1 MRPLLALVLFSTL
14 LLAEGPEFDV
24 ASIKPYVPPAG
35 NMVFMFGARG
45 GPGTTDP
52 THITTNGQTLRNIVM
67 NAYNV
72 KNFQVTG
79 PDTLDSLRFD
89 FAVVVPEGATK
100 EHVQIMWRNLLA
112 SRFGMKI
119 HVEQKEFSVDDLTV
133 APRGHKLTENTD
145 PDPPALDLSQPPP
158 PAPSPSAT
166 RALQTGKDGAPVMD
180 RPGFMMMIGN
190 GPNGITAR
198 ATSKAQP
205 ISALVNMLSNEIG
218 HPVVDK
224 TGLTGKYDFSVE
236 YFPVNGRGPGGLMLA
251 GGGPAPQPAQ
261 SSNAPTAP
269 DLGLDLGTAIQQQLG
284 LRLVSGK
291 GKLDVIVVDRVNS
304 TPTEN

>member
-1 MRPLLALVLFSTL
+1 MRPLLALLLAFAPA
-14 LLAEGPEFDV
+14 LLAEGAEFEV

-45 GPGTTDP
+45 GPGTSDP

-67 NAYNV
+67 NAYDV

-79 PDTLDSLRFD
+79 PDTIDSLRFD

-100 EHVQIMWRNLLA
+100 EQVQVMWRNLLA
-112 SRFGMKI
+112 SRFGMKV
-119 HVEQKEFSVDDLTV
+119 HVEQKEFSVDDLIV
-133 APRGHKLTENTD
+133 GPRGHKLIENTD
-145 PDPPALDLSQPPP
+145 PEPPPVDLAQLPPP
-158 PAPSPSAT
+158 PSTPRPMQ
-166 RALQTGKDGAPVMD
+166 LDKDGRPAMD
-180 RPGFMMMIGN
+180 RPGFLVMIGN

-198 ATSKAQP
+198 AMGKAQP
-205 ISALVNMLSNEIG
+205 ISALTNMLSNEVG

-224 TGLTGKYDFSVE
+224 TGLLGKYDYFVE
-236 YFPVNGRGPGGLMLA
+236 YFPVNGRGPGGLMLN
-251 GGGPAPQPAQ
+251 GGAPAPQPAQ
-261 SSNAPTAP
+261 TANAPAAP

-284 LRLVSGK
+284 LRLVSSK
-291 GKLDVIVVDRVNS
+291 GKLDVIVVDKVNS